1 MEQSRQKAV
10 LISTAFAGFVSTFM
24 MSSINIALP
33 LIQTEFNVSAVVL
46 GWMGLS
52 FILAT
57 GAILMPMGR
66 LGDLYGRKRLFLI
79 GVVLFTIVT
88 FAGAFAPSEGTLL
101 VIRVLQ
107 GLASALIF
115 ATNTAMVTL
124 AFPQEKRGR
133 ALGIQVAGVYIGLTL
148 GPVLGGVI
156 SHHLG
161 WRGLFWVSGILS
173 LANCLV
179 PIIWLRGVEWKE
191 PRRGAF
197 DVFGSAV
204 WAVALSAL
212 LLGFSYLPGLT
223 GGILIAAGVVGIA
236 LFLWWESH
244 AADPVLNVSLLRRNP
259 VFLFSNLASLINYAS
274 TAAMTFLMSLYLQ
287 YNRSLDPQTAGLVLV
302 TGTAIQAAF
311 SPAAGRLTD
320 RVQPR
325 LVATGGMTL
334 CTIGLIAFAF
344 LSANTPY
351 WYIITTLCILGLGYA
366 FFASPITN
374 AIMSSVEKRYV
385 GLASA
390 TLATMRVT
398 GQTMSIGLATLV
410 LAVVVGR
417 HAIGPADY
425 PNLLTS
431 ARISFTLFAAMCVL
445 GVAASRVKANP
456 DGLKGND
463 SPPSTQPLVLYKDRW
478 IECTEE
484 RLIID
489 GYYFPFG
496 NKKTIPY
503 HRIKSVSEVTI
514 GPATGQWRIWGSSDF
529 RHYFHLDP
537 KRPHK
542 TRALVL
548 DVGKFIRPV
557 ITPEDTDQ
565 VKAILAS
572 KTGQQRSDSP
582 PRS

>member
-1 MEQSRQKAV
+1 
-10 LISTAFAGFVSTFM
+10 M

-33 LIQTEFNVSAVVL
+33 LIQAEFNVSAVVL

-88 FAGAFAPSEGTLL
+88 FAGAFAPSEETLL

-223 GGILIAAGVVGIA
+223 GAILIAAGVVGIA

-445 GVAASRVKANP
+445 GVAASRVKAKPDSARHQLPTGDQVQDAANP
-456 DGLKGND
+456 DGLRRND
-463 SPPSTQPLVLYKDRW
+463 PPPSTQSPALYKDRW
-478 IECTEE
+478 IECREE
-484 RLIID
+484 SLIIE

-503 HRIKSVSEVTI
+503 HRIKSVREVTI

-565 VKAILAS
+565 VKAIIES
-572 KTGQQRSDSP
+572 KTGQQRSDRPS
-582 PRS
+582 